1 MKNLITPALT
11 ILTIAAMGHVG
22 IAQDKM
28 AKPMGKE
35 KSYTGCIAA
44 GDVAGTFTLTHA
56 TAEMAM
62 GHDAMKNDAM
72 KKDTMGKD
80 TMGKDAMGK
89 DAMGKDAMAHSMPI
103 ASKSIDLAK
112 HVGHKVSV
120 TGPDNGMGM
129 AMGKGDT
136 MGKDTMG
143 KGMAAWSVTS
153 IKMIAATCGM

>member
-1 MKNLITPALT
+1 MKNLMTPALT
-11 ILTIAAMGHVG
+11 ILTIAAMSHVG

-28 AKPMGKE
+28 AKPMGKD
-35 KSYTGCIAA
+35 KTYTGCIAA
-44 GDVAGTFTLTHA
+44 GDMAGSYTLTHV

-62 GHDAMKNDAM
+62 GHGEM

-80 TMGKDAMGK
+80 TMGKDTMGK
-89 DAMGKDAMAHSMPI
+89 DAKPHSMAI
-103 ASKSIDLAK
+103 ASTSIDLAK

-129 AMGKGDT
+129 AMGHGDMKKDT
-136 MGKDTMG
+136 MGKDTMGKGTMG

-153 IKMIAATCGM
+153 LKMVAATCGM